1 MRLDNNAARRA
12 AAAASTRPA
21 SNTLAAGNAVARRV
35 VAPPAPVQNDRLLR
49 FEELNPAQQ
58 HLFGANG
65 AQTYARLSSDDRAVF
80 LLLTRRMDRAGLD
93 YSGLTLKDP
102 LESIRRNRLLF
113 NDDAAGLAKLKASVE
128 RGVASGEFYED
139 KVFGPFH
146 PGIADGGVRQTRRK
160 WSMQLGW
167 GEKGAFVDMDRY
179 NYKADWK
186 AWLGHA
192 AEIIHPGR
200 PNPLDIARELGEDL
214 NTRTTTTA
222 PRRAA

>member
-21 SNTLAAGNAVARRV
+21 SNNAVARNVARPV
-35 VAPPAPVQNDRLLR
+35 VAPTPSAQNDRLLR

-58 HLFGANG
+58 HLLGANG
-65 AQTYARLSSDDRAVF
+65 AQTYASLSSDDRAVF

-113 NDDAAGLAKLKASVE
+113 NNDAAGLAKLKASAE
-128 RGVASGEFYED
+128 RGVASGSLFKD
-139 KVFGPFH
+139 KVFAPFH
-146 PGIADGGVRQTRRK
+146 PGMADGGVRENRRK
-160 WSMQLGW
+160 WTMQLGW
-167 GEKGAFVDMDRY
+167 GDKGAFVDMDRY

-192 AEIIHPGR
+192 GEIIHPGR

-214 NTRTTTTA
+214 NTRTTTA